1 MCIRDRYVVNHIYRY
16 GPNPSDS
23 YTPNTLTDYNAAVQR
38 MYDFASYRPDNA
50 RNEMV
55 ELFDLQ
61 GNTNTISLFT
71 NDSEAGHIKINS
83 LSIDH
88 QGWSGEYFSDIP
100 VSIKAVPEFGF
111 AFSHWANQPSFSDS
125 INLMIDQNMTMVAHF
140 VEIQNPYQDLIVI
153 NEINY
158 HSSDDFDTGDWV
170 ELYNNSNQDID
181 ISQWKFMD
189 SDDSHIFTIS
199 DGVVIESGGYL
210 VLCRDS
216 SDFSQFFPNV
226 ENYIG
231 EVDFGFSNG
240 GELLRLMDNDDGIV
254 DYVSYDDSAP
264 WPLEPDGEGMTLELL
279 NPSLN
284 NNDAENW
291 VSSDVTLG
299 TPGQQNSSYDALS
312 NDIDEIIPSVFAL
325 HQNYPN
331 PFNPTTSI
339 EYDLPN
345 DSYTVVTVFDV
356 MGKHVKT
363 LVDENQFAGFKTIRW
378 DAKNDEGESVAAGM
392 YIYQIKSGVNIAS
405 KKMILLR

>member
-1 MCIRDRYVVNHIYRY
+1 
-16 GPNPSDS
+16 
-23 YTPNTLTDYNAAVQR
+23 
-38 MYDFASYRPDNA
+38 
-50 RNEMV
+50 
-55 ELFDLQ
+55 
-61 GNTNTISLFT
+61 
-71 NDSEAGHIKINS
+71 
-83 LSIDH
+83 
-88 QGWSGEYFSDIP
+88 
-100 VSIKAVPEFGF
+100 
-111 AFSHWANQPSFSDS
+111 
-125 INLMIDQNMTMVAHF
+125 
-140 VEIQNPYQDLIVI
+140 
-153 NEINY
+153 
-158 HSSDDFDTGDWV
+158 
-170 ELYNNSNQDID
+170 
-181 ISQWKFMD
+181 MD

-199 DGVVIESGGYL
+199 DGVVIESSGYL

-291 VSSDVTLG
+291 VSSDVALG

-363 LVDENQFAGFKTIRW
+363 LVEKNQSAGFKTIRW
-378 DAKNDEGESVAAGM
+378 DAKNDEGEGVAAGM

>member
-1 MCIRDRYVVNHIYRY
+1 MNLIRLCCFLIFTQIY
-16 GPNPSDS
+16 S
-23 YTPNTLTDYNAAVQR
+23 Q
-38 MYDFASYRPDNA
+38 
-50 RNEMV
+50 
-55 ELFDLQ
+55 
-61 GNTNTISLFT
+61 
-71 NDSEAGHIKINS
+71 
-83 LSIDH
+83 
-88 QGWSGEYFSDIP
+88 DIR
-100 VSIKAVPEFGF
+100 
-111 AFSHWANQPSFSDS
+111 
-125 INLMIDQNMTMVAHF
+125 
-140 VEIQNPYQDLIVI
+140 I
-153 NEINY
+153 NELVASNSIFT
-158 HSSDDFDTGDWV
+158 DEDGDTPDWI
-170 ELYNNSNQDID
+170 EIYNNSLNPINMGDYYLT
-181 ISQWKFMD
+181 
-189 SDDSHIFTIS
+189 DDSHIFTIS

-279 NPSLN
+279 NPYLN

-291 VSSDVTLG
+291 VSSDVALG

-363 LVDENQFAGFKTIRW
+363 LVEKNQSAGFKTIRW

>member
-1 MCIRDRYVVNHIYRY
+1 
-16 GPNPSDS
+16 
-23 YTPNTLTDYNAAVQR
+23 
-38 MYDFASYRPDNA
+38 
-50 RNEMV
+50 
-55 ELFDLQ
+55 
-61 GNTNTISLFT
+61 
-71 NDSEAGHIKINS
+71 
-83 LSIDH
+83 
-88 QGWSGEYFSDIP
+88 
-100 VSIKAVPEFGF
+100 
-111 AFSHWANQPSFSDS
+111 
-125 INLMIDQNMTMVAHF
+125 
-140 VEIQNPYQDLIVI
+140 
-153 NEINY
+153 
-158 HSSDDFDTGDWV
+158 
-170 ELYNNSNQDID
+170 
-181 ISQWKFMD
+181 MD

-199 DGVVIESGGYL
+199 DDVVIESGRYL
-210 VLCRDS
+210 VLCQDS
-216 SDFSQFFPNV
+216 SDFAQFFPNV

-231 EVDFGFSNG
+231 EIDFGFSNG
-240 GELLRLMDNDDGIV
+240 GELLRLMDNDEGIV
-254 DYVSYDDSAP
+254 DYVTYDDSAP

-284 NNDAENW
+284 NNDAETW
-291 VSSDVTLG
+291 VSSGVELG

-363 LVDENQFAGFKTIRW
+363 LVDENQSAGFKTIRW

>member
-1 MCIRDRYVVNHIYRY
+1 MRH
-16 GPNPSDS
+16 
-23 YTPNTLTDYNAAVQR
+23 
-38 MYDFASYRPDNA
+38 
-50 RNEMV
+50 
-55 ELFDLQ
+55 LFFITFILQ
-61 GNTNTISLFT
+61 T
-71 NDSEAGHIKINS
+71 S
-83 LSIDH
+83 LS
-88 QGWSGEYFSDIP
+88 
-100 VSIKAVPEFGF
+100 
-111 AFSHWANQPSFSDS
+111 
-125 INLMIDQNMTMVAHF
+125 
-140 VEIQNPYQDLIVI
+140 QDLII
-153 NEINY
+153 NESMSKNNNAVY
-158 HSSDDFDTGDWV
+158 DEDGDTPDWI
-170 ELYNNSNQDID
+170 EIYNNSLNPINMGDYYLT
-181 ISQWKFMD
+181 
-189 SDDSHIFTIS
+189 DDSHIFTIS

-291 VSSDVTLG
+291 VSSDVALG

-363 LVDENQFAGFKTIRW
+363 LVEKNQSAGFKTIRW

>member
-1 MCIRDRYVVNHIYRY
+1 MRH
-16 GPNPSDS
+16 
-23 YTPNTLTDYNAAVQR
+23 
-38 MYDFASYRPDNA
+38 
-50 RNEMV
+50 
-55 ELFDLQ
+55 LFFITFILQ
-61 GNTNTISLFT
+61 T
-71 NDSEAGHIKINS
+71 S
-83 LSIDH
+83 LS
-88 QGWSGEYFSDIP
+88 
-100 VSIKAVPEFGF
+100 
-111 AFSHWANQPSFSDS
+111 
-125 INLMIDQNMTMVAHF
+125 
-140 VEIQNPYQDLIVI
+140 QDLII
-153 NEINY
+153 NESMSKNNNAVY
-158 HSSDDFDTGDWV
+158 DEDGDTPDWI
-170 ELYNNSNQDID
+170 EIYNNSLNPINMGDYYLT
-181 ISQWKFMD
+181 
-189 SDDSHIFTIS
+189 DDSHIFTIS

-264 WPLEPDGEGMTLELL
+264 WPIEPDGEGMTLELL
-279 NPSLN
+279 NPYLN

-291 VSSDVTLG
+291 VSSDVALG

-363 LVDENQFAGFKTIRW
+363 LVEKNQSAGFKTIRW

>member
-1 MCIRDRYVVNHIYRY
+1 MRH
-16 GPNPSDS
+16 
-23 YTPNTLTDYNAAVQR
+23 
-38 MYDFASYRPDNA
+38 
-50 RNEMV
+50 
-55 ELFDLQ
+55 LFFITFILQ
-61 GNTNTISLFT
+61 T
-71 NDSEAGHIKINS
+71 S
-83 LSIDH
+83 LS
-88 QGWSGEYFSDIP
+88 
-100 VSIKAVPEFGF
+100 
-111 AFSHWANQPSFSDS
+111 
-125 INLMIDQNMTMVAHF
+125 
-140 VEIQNPYQDLIVI
+140 QDLII
-153 NEINY
+153 NESMSKNNNAVY
-158 HSSDDFDTGDWV
+158 DEDGDTPDWI
-170 ELYNNSNQDID
+170 EIYNNSLNPINMGDYYLT
-181 ISQWKFMD
+181 
-189 SDDSHIFTIS
+189 DDSHIFTIS

-264 WPLEPDGEGMTLELL
+264 WPLEPDREGMTLELL

-291 VSSDVTLG
+291 VSSDVALG

-363 LVDENQFAGFKTIRW
+363 LVDKNQSAGFKTIRW
-378 DAKNDEGESVAAGM
+378 DAKNDEGEGVAAGM
-392 YIYQIKSGVNIAS
+392 YIFQIKSGVNIAS

>member
-1 MCIRDRYVVNHIYRY
+1 MAPYVSDHIFRY
-16 GPNPSDS
+16 GPSPYDS
-23 YTPNTLTDYNAAVQR
+23 YTPNSLGEYNSAVQR
-38 MYDFASYRPDNA
+38 MYNFASYRPDNA
-50 RNEMV
+50 MNEMIEV
-55 ELFDLQ
+55 FDLQ
-61 GNTNTISLFT
+61 GTTNTISLFT

-83 LSIDH
+83 LSIDQ

-111 AFSHWANQPSFSDS
+111 AFSHWANQYSLGDS
-125 INLMIDQNMTMVAHF
+125 INLMIDQNMTMIAHF

-199 DGVVIESGGYL
+199 DDVVIESGGYL
-210 VLCRDS
+210 VLCQDS
-216 SDFSQFFPNV
+216 SDFAQFFPNV

-231 EVDFGFSNG
+231 EIDLGVSNG
-240 GELLRLMDNDDGIV
+240 GELLRLMDNDEGIV
-254 DYVSYDDSAP
+254 DYVTYDDSAP

-284 NNDAENW
+284 NNDAETW
-291 VSSDVTLG
+291 VSSGVELG

-363 LVDENQFAGFKTIRW
+363 LVDKNQSAGFKTIRW
-378 DAKNDEGESVAAGM
+378 YAKND
-392 YIYQIKSGVNIAS
+392 
-405 KKMILLR
+405 

>member
-1 MCIRDRYVVNHIYRY
+1 MRH
-16 GPNPSDS
+16 
-23 YTPNTLTDYNAAVQR
+23 
-38 MYDFASYRPDNA
+38 
-50 RNEMV
+50 
-55 ELFDLQ
+55 LFFITFILQ
-61 GNTNTISLFT
+61 T
-71 NDSEAGHIKINS
+71 S
-83 LSIDH
+83 LS
-88 QGWSGEYFSDIP
+88 
-100 VSIKAVPEFGF
+100 
-111 AFSHWANQPSFSDS
+111 
-125 INLMIDQNMTMVAHF
+125 
-140 VEIQNPYQDLIVI
+140 QDLII
-153 NEINY
+153 NESMSKNNNAVY
-158 HSSDDFDTGDWV
+158 DEDGDTPDWI
-170 ELYNNSNQDID
+170 EIYNNSLNPINMGDYYLT
-181 ISQWKFMD
+181 
-189 SDDSHIFTIS
+189 DDSHIFTIS

-264 WPLEPDGEGMTLELL
+264 WPLEPDREGMTLELL

-291 VSSDVTLG
+291 VSSDVALG

-363 LVDENQFAGFKTIRW
+363 LVEKNQSAGFKTIRW

>member
-1 MCIRDRYVVNHIYRY
+1 M
-16 GPNPSDS
+16 
-23 YTPNTLTDYNAAVQR
+23 
-38 MYDFASYRPDNA
+38 
-50 RNEMV
+50 NEMV
-55 ELFDLQ
+55 EVFDLQ
-61 GNTNTISLFT
+61 GVTNTISLFT

-83 LSIDH
+83 LSIDQ

-111 AFSHWANQPSFSDS
+111 AFSHWANQYSLSDS
-125 INLMIDQNMTMVAHF
+125 INLMIAQNMTMTAHF

-158 HSSDDFDTGDWV
+158 HSNDDFDAGDWV

-199 DGVVIESGGYL
+199 NGVVIESGGYL

-264 WPLEPDGEGMTLELL
+264 WPLEPDGDGMTLELL

-291 VSSDVTLG
+291 VSSDIALG

-312 NDIDEIIPSVFAL
+312 NDIDKIIPSIFAL

-363 LVDENQFAGFKTIRW
+363 LVDKNQSAGFKTIRW

-392 YIYQIKSGVNIAS
+392 YIFQIKSGVNIAS

>member
-1 MCIRDRYVVNHIYRY
+1 MRH
-16 GPNPSDS
+16 
-23 YTPNTLTDYNAAVQR
+23 
-38 MYDFASYRPDNA
+38 
-50 RNEMV
+50 
-55 ELFDLQ
+55 LFFITFILQ
-61 GNTNTISLFT
+61 T
-71 NDSEAGHIKINS
+71 S
-83 LSIDH
+83 LS
-88 QGWSGEYFSDIP
+88 
-100 VSIKAVPEFGF
+100 
-111 AFSHWANQPSFSDS
+111 
-125 INLMIDQNMTMVAHF
+125 
-140 VEIQNPYQDLIVI
+140 QDLII
-153 NEINY
+153 NESMSKNNNAVY
-158 HSSDDFDTGDWV
+158 DEDGDTPDWI
-170 ELYNNSNQDID
+170 EIYNNSLNPINMGDYYLT
-181 ISQWKFMD
+181 
-189 SDDSHIFTIS
+189 DDSHIFTIS

-279 NPSLN
+279 NPYLN

-291 VSSDVTLG
+291 VSSDVALG
-299 TPGQQNSSYDALS
+299 TPGQQNSTYDALS
-312 NDIDEIIPSVFAL
+312 NDIDEIIPSLFAL
-325 HQNYPN
+325 HQNHPN

-363 LVDENQFAGFKTIRW
+363 LVEKNQSAGFKTIRW